1 MHMESFQPNSVVRFG
16 TFEVSLQSG
25 EVRKAGLRIRVQ
37 QQPMKLLEILLERPG
52 EVVTREELRSRV
64 WPSESFG
71 DFDQALNI
79 AIGKLRTALG
89 DSAENPRF
97 IETLPKRGYRF
108 IADVSVVDADA
119 RPKRQ
124 ELVARDLPAAGP
136 GHKIQGAGLAVVP
149 KRQLWPTRWI
159 IGALALVIIIS
170 LSILSVW
177 RFRSRAPASTGIRS
191 IAVLPLDNLSGDAS
205 QNYFAD
211 GMTDELITDLAQISA
226 LRVISRTSVMV
237 YKGARKPL
245 PQIARELNVD
255 AVVEGTVLRSGD
267 RVRITAQLIEAST
280 DKHLWSQSYEG
291 DLRDTLTLQKKVASA
306 IADQIR
312 INLTPREQAALKN
325 VKVVNPES
333 YESYLKGRYFWN
345 KRTADGL
352 KVALAYFKEA
362 IEEDPKY
369 AQAYSGLADTYA
381 LLGDWQYAVMTP
393 KEAFPQAKA
402 AAIKALELDST
413 LGEAHNSL
421 AFVLDGFDWDFD
433 SAGKEFQR
441 AIELNPGY
449 ATAHHWYAWH
459 LSLLGRYDEAIA
471 EMRKAENLDP
481 LSLIINADLAE
492 LLVLAHSDDESIRQ
506 SRKTIEMDP
515 NFALAHNQLAQAYL
529 QEHMYDEAVAELKTA
544 VQLSGGSPAFIANLA
559 RAYVASGKR
568 SEAVN
573 LLGDLKKRSNPGYSN
588 ASEIAMIYTSLGDT
602 DQAMNW
608 LEKGYEERFNPGVLL
623 RPGFDP
629 LRSDSRFQNL
639 VHRIGLPRQPRNSEN
654 NPRGNRDE
662 KEEAHQRSVGASKP
676 GDAVCSG
683 LYFDRICV
691 DQMTYLR
698 VAGDVARQALLH
710 LAVRLGLPFVLS
722 QMLRPRIHEEYLQ
735 IAVRDFSI
743 TVDTPP
749 ISPIATPDAGV
760 LMDCLHE
767 LRFAFS
773 NDSVFDRH

>member
-1 MHMESFQPNSVVRFG
+1 MEPLRPNSVVRFG
-16 TFEVSLQSG
+16 TYEVSFQSG
-25 EVRKAGLRIRVQ
+25 DVRKSGLRIRVQ
-37 QQPMKLLEILLERPG
+37 QQPMKLLEILLEHPG
-52 EVVTREELRSRV
+52 EVVTREEFRTRV
-64 WPSESFG
+64 WPNESFG
-71 DFDQALNI
+71 DFDQALSI
-79 AIGKLRTALG
+79 SIGKLRSALG

-119 RPKRQ
+119 PPKTQ
-124 ELVARDLPAAGP
+124 KPMAGDLPATDP
-136 GHKIQGAGLAVVP
+136 GHKIQDAGLGVG
-149 KRQLWPTRWI
+149 PTRRLWATRWV
-159 IGALALVIIIS
+159 IGALALFIIIS

-177 RFRSRAPASTGIRS
+177 RFRSPAPASAGIRS
-191 IAVLPLDNLSGDAS
+191 IAVLPLENLSGDAS

-237 YKGARKPL
+237 YKGAGKPL

-267 RVRITAQLIEAST
+267 QVRITAQLIEAST

-291 DLRDTLTLQKKVASA
+291 ELRDTLALQNRVASA

-312 INLTPREQAALKN
+312 INLTPREQAALKSA
-325 VKVVNPES
+325 KAVNPEA
-333 YESYLKGRYFWN
+333 YQSYLKGRYFWN

-352 KVALAYFKEA
+352 KAALAYFNQA

-393 KEAFPQAKA
+393 KEAFPKAKA
-402 AAIKALELDST
+402 AAIKALELDNT

-441 AIELNPGY
+441 AIELDPGY

-459 LSLLGRYDEAIA
+459 LSLLGRFDDAIA

-492 LLVLAHSDDESIRQ
+492 LLGLAHSYDESIQQ

-515 NFALAHNQLAQAYL
+515 HFALAHNQLAQAYL
-529 QEHMYDEAVAELKTA
+529 QKHMYEEAVAELQEA
-544 VQLSGGSPAFIANLA
+544 VKLSGGSPTCIANLA

-568 SEAVN
+568 SEAVK
-573 LLGDLKKRSNPGYSN
+573 LLSDLKKRSNPGYSN
-588 ASEIAMIYTSLGDT
+588 AAEIAMIYASLGDT

-629 LRSDSRFQNL
+629 LRSDPRFKEL
-639 VHRIGLPRQPRNSEN
+639 LRRIGLPS
-654 NPRGNRDE
+654 
-662 KEEAHQRSVGASKP
+662 
-676 GDAVCSG
+676 
-683 LYFDRICV
+683 
-691 DQMTYLR
+691 
-698 VAGDVARQALLH
+698 
-710 LAVRLGLPFVLS
+710 
-722 QMLRPRIHEEYLQ
+722 
-735 IAVRDFSI
+735 
-743 TVDTPP
+743 
-749 ISPIATPDAGV
+749 
-760 LMDCLHE
+760 
-767 LRFAFS
+767 
-773 NDSVFDRH
+773 

>member
-1 MHMESFQPNSVVRFG
+1 MEPLRQTLVVRFG
-16 TFEVSLQSG
+16 TYEVCFQSG
-25 EVRKAGLRIRVQ
+25 EVRRAGVRIRIQ
-37 QQPMKLLEILLERPG
+37 QQPLKLLEVLLEHPG
-52 EVVTREELRSRV
+52 EAVSREELRSRV
-64 WPSESFG
+64 WPNESFG
-71 DFDQALNI
+71 DLDQAVNI
-79 AIGKLRTALG
+79 AIAKLRSALG
-89 DSAENPRF
+89 DSAENPRY
-97 IETLPKRGYRF
+97 IETLPKHGYRF
-108 IADVSVVDADA
+108 IADVSFVDADGRLR
-119 RPKRQ
+119 RP
-124 ELVARDLPAAGP
+124 ESTGPEP
-136 GHKIQGAGLAVVP
+136 GHQLHGNGLAAPVVTEPVHPVQDAGLAAP
-149 KRQLWPTRWI
+149 RERRLRPTRHVFM
-159 IGALALVIIIS
+159 ALAIVMSLAILTILLVRS
-170 LSILSVW
+170 
-177 RFRSRAPASTGIRS
+177 RSRAPAIRS
-191 IAVLPLDNLSGDAS
+191 LAVLPLDNLSGDAA

-267 RVRITAQLIEAST
+267 QVRITAQLIEAST

-291 DLRDTLTLQKKVASA
+291 ELRDTLGLQKRVASA

-312 INLTPREQAALKN
+312 INLTPREEAALKS
-325 VKVVNPES
+325 VKVVNPEA

-352 KVALAYFKEA
+352 KVALAYFKQA

-459 LSLLGRYDEAIA
+459 VSLLGRYDEAIA
-471 EMRKAENLDP
+471 EMRKAQNLDP

-492 LLVLAHSDDESIRQ
+492 VLVLAHSYDESIQQ

-529 QEHMYDEAVAELKTA
+529 QKHMNDEALAELQKA
-544 VQLSGGSPAFIANLA
+544 AQLSGESPTVMANLA

-568 SEAVN
+568 NEAVK

-588 ASEIAMIYTSLGDT
+588 ASEIAVIYASLGDT

-608 LEKGYEERFNPGVLL
+608 LEKGYDERFNPGVLL

-629 LRSDSRFQNL
+629 LRSDPRFQNL
-639 VHRIGLPRQPRNSEN
+639 VRRIGLP
-654 NPRGNRDE
+654 G
-662 KEEAHQRSVGASKP
+662 
-676 GDAVCSG
+676 
-683 LYFDRICV
+683 
-691 DQMTYLR
+691 
-698 VAGDVARQALLH
+698 
-710 LAVRLGLPFVLS
+710 
-722 QMLRPRIHEEYLQ
+722 
-735 IAVRDFSI
+735 
-743 TVDTPP
+743 
-749 ISPIATPDAGV
+749 
-760 LMDCLHE
+760 
-767 LRFAFS
+767 
-773 NDSVFDRH
+773 

>member
-1 MHMESFQPNSVVRFG
+1 VRFG
-16 TFEVSLQSG
+16 TYEVSLQSG

-64 WPSESFG
+64 WSDESFG
-71 DFDQALNI
+71 DFDQAVNI
-79 AIGKLRTALG
+79 AIGKLRSALG

-108 IADVSVVDADA
+108 IADVSVVDAA
-119 RPKRQ
+119 AHPKRP
-124 ELVARDLPAAGP
+124 ESAAGDLPRSQEKKTEPEPKVHEAR
-136 GHKIQGAGLAVVP
+136 LAVAS
-149 KRQLWPTRWI
+149 KRQLWP
-159 IGALALVIIIS
+159 ALRVIIIASALVVS
-170 LSILSVW
+170 LTIVFVALFRS
-177 RFRSRAPASTGIRS
+177 RSRAPTGIRS
-191 IAVLPLDNLSGDAS
+191 LAVLPLENLSADAS
-205 QNYFAD
+205 QSYFAD

-267 RVRITAQLIEAST
+267 QVRITAQLIEAST

-291 DLRDTLTLQKKVASA
+291 ELRDSLALQNTVARA

-312 INLTPREQAALKN
+312 INLTPQEQAALKS
-325 VKVVNPES
+325 VKVVNPQA
-333 YESYLKGRYFWN
+333 YESFLKGRYFWN

-352 KVALAYFKEA
+352 KVALAYFNQA
-362 IEEDPKY
+362 IEEDSKY
-369 AQAYSGLADTYA
+369 AEAYSGLADTYA

-393 KEAFPQAKA
+393 KEAFPKAKA
-402 AAIKALELDST
+402 AAIKALELDNA

-421 AFVLDGFDWDFD
+421 AFVLDGFDWDFN
-433 SAGKEFQR
+433 SAGNEFRR

-471 EMRKAENLDP
+471 EMKKAENLDP

-492 LLVLAHSDDESIRQ
+492 LLVLAHSYDESIQQ

-529 QEHMYDEAVAELKTA
+529 QKHMYAEAVAELQKA
-544 VQLSGGSPAFIANLA
+544 VQISGGSPTCKANLA
-559 RAYVASGKR
+559 RAYVVSGKR
-568 SEAVN
+568 SEALE
-573 LLGDLKKRSNPGYSN
+573 LLSELKKRSNPGYSN
-588 ASEIAMIYTSLGDT
+588 ASEIAIVYASLGDK
-602 DQAMNW
+602 DQAMTW

-629 LRSDSRFQNL
+629 LRSDSRFQSL
-639 VHRIGLPRQPRNSEN
+639 VHRIGLPE
-654 NPRGNRDE
+654 
-662 KEEAHQRSVGASKP
+662 
-676 GDAVCSG
+676 
-683 LYFDRICV
+683 
-691 DQMTYLR
+691 
-698 VAGDVARQALLH
+698 
-710 LAVRLGLPFVLS
+710 
-722 QMLRPRIHEEYLQ
+722 
-735 IAVRDFSI
+735 
-743 TVDTPP
+743 
-749 ISPIATPDAGV
+749 
-760 LMDCLHE
+760 
-767 LRFAFS
+767 
-773 NDSVFDRH
+773 

>member
-1 MHMESFQPNSVVRFG
+1 MESPPPHSVVRFG
-16 TFEVSLQSG
+16 TYEVSLQSG

-37 QQPMKLLEILLERPG
+37 QQPLKLLEILLEHPG

-64 WPSESFG
+64 WPNESFG

-79 AIGKLRTALG
+79 AIGKLRSALG

-108 IADVSVVDADA
+108 IADVSVFDADA
-119 RPKRQ
+119 RPKKL
-124 ELVARDLPAAGP
+124 ESVAGDPWDTVP
-136 GHKIQGAGLAVVP
+136 GNTLQGAGLVLAP
-149 KRQLWPTRWI
+149 KRRRWLTRGVI
-159 IGALALVIIIS
+159 VAVALV
-170 LSILSVW
+170 LSWAILSVW
-177 RFRSRAPASTGIRS
+177 LLRSRAPAPTGIRS
-191 IAVLPLDNLSGDAS
+191 IAVLPLENLSGDAS

-291 DLRDTLTLQKKVASA
+291 ELRDTLALQNRVARA

-312 INLTPREQAALKN
+312 INLTPQEQAALKH
-325 VKVVNPES
+325 VKVVNPEA

-352 KVALAYFKEA
+352 KVALAYFKQA

-369 AQAYSGLADTYA
+369 ASAYSGLADTYA

-393 KEAFPQAKA
+393 QEAFPKAKA

-433 SAGKEFQR
+433 SAGKEFLR
-441 AIELNPGY
+441 AIELSPGY

-459 LSLLGRYDEAIA
+459 LSLLGRYEEAIT
-471 EMRKAENLDP
+471 EMKKAENLDP

-492 LLVLAHSDDESIRQ
+492 LLVLAHSYDESIRQ

-515 NFALAHNQLAQAYL
+515 DFALAHNQLAQAYL
-529 QEHMYDEAVAELKTA
+529 QKHMYDEAVAEMQKA
-544 VQLSGGSPAFIANLA
+544 VQFSGESPTCIANLA
-559 RAYVASGKR
+559 RAYVAAVKR
-568 SEAVN
+568 SEAVE
-573 LLGDLKKRSNPGYSN
+573 LLSDLKKRSNTGYSN
-588 ASEIAMIYTSLGDT
+588 AAEIAMIYASLGDT

-608 LEKGYEERFNPGVLL
+608 LDKGYEERFNPGVLL

-629 LRSDSRFQNL
+629 LRSDSRFQTL
-639 VHRIGLPRQPRNSEN
+639 VRRVGLP
-654 NPRGNRDE
+654 G
-662 KEEAHQRSVGASKP
+662 
-676 GDAVCSG
+676 
-683 LYFDRICV
+683 
-691 DQMTYLR
+691 
-698 VAGDVARQALLH
+698 
-710 LAVRLGLPFVLS
+710 
-722 QMLRPRIHEEYLQ
+722 
-735 IAVRDFSI
+735 
-743 TVDTPP
+743 
-749 ISPIATPDAGV
+749 
-760 LMDCLHE
+760 
-767 LRFAFS
+767 
-773 NDSVFDRH
+773 